1 MDAKDKQ
8 ARVPRS
14 RGRSVVV
21 LYNTVRPQS
30 GLGNL
35 TPADYAKLSASD
47 MQRKAAL
54 RSIGDFAPLHRESEA
69 GGLCVALVLV
79 DEKSKP
85 DTNFSPKYRPH

>member
-35 TPADYAKLSASD
+35 TPADYAKLSASY